1 MLTLSLPSLENI
13 TDEKK
18 VVIDILIIIIMIG
31 LFTVLEVSAL
41 FYPLVT
47 FQRTS

>member
-1 MLTLSLPSLENI
+1 MLALSLPSLENI

-18 VVIDILIIIIMIG
+18 VVIDILIIIMIG

-41 FYPLVT
+41 FYPLLT

>member
-1 MLTLSLPSLENI
+1 MLTLSLPGLENI

-18 VVIDILIIIIMIG
+18 VVIDILIVIMIG